1 VRSLDLGLEARIANL
16 APGGLAV
23 DMLVVGRWGDLNTE
37 LNQPGADRLDTPPQT
52 AGTATVLILTDK
64 ADDQ

>member
-1 VRSLDLGLEARIANL
+1 MHSLDLGFEARIADL
-16 APGGLAV
+16 APGGLAD
-23 DMLVVGRWGDLNTE
+23 DMLVVGRWGDLNAE

-52 AGTATVLILTDK
+52 ASTATALILTDK

>member
-1 VRSLDLGLEARIANL
+1 
-16 APGGLAV
+16 LAV
-23 DMLVVGRWGDLNTE
+23 DMLVVGRWGDLNAE

-52 AGTATVLILTDK
+52 AGTATALILTDK